1 MYGSCHL
8 KNPLPKKETKN
19 SMKRIIFLLFILIT
33 SCNKNEKTAEETQ
46 EPVKMSD
53 TVELKKAVPS
63 NTSLKNYSNQR
74 FRNVTVEKINGDKFR
89 VKGEGQ
95 IFEAS
100 FNWTVEDGH
109 DELKKGYEM
118 TDAGAPEWGKFDF
131 TVDVAKNRKNS
142 TLTLILFEISAKDGS
157 RQYELPIVLF

>member
-1 MYGSCHL
+1 
-8 KNPLPKKETKN
+8 
-19 SMKRIIFLLFILIT
+19 MKRIILLLIILFAA
-33 SCNKNEKTAEETQ
+33 CNKKDKIVREAQENVKT
-46 EPVKMSD
+46 SD
-53 TVELKKAVPS
+53 TVQLKKAAPS
-63 NTSLKNYSNQR
+63 NTTVKKYSNER
-74 FRNVTVEKINGDKFR
+74 FRNVTVEKVNNDKFR

-131 TVDVAKNRKNS
+131 TVDVAKNRENS

-157 RQYELPIVLF
+157 RQHELPIVLF